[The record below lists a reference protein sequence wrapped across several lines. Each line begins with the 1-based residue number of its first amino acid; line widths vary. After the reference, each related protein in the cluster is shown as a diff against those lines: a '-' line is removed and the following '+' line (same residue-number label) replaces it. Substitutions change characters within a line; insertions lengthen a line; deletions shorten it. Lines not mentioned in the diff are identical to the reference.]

1 MSYSR
6 GAPYSYNDWLRD
18 IRVELDIPPG
28 GSEAYLRDK
37 AKYDKIRTKKAS
49 RVKVNKKCP
58 PGYKYRPK
66 RKPGQ
71 RKCAKEKVRIYLSF
85 LQKIARRNKISIFK
99 LRKDKKGYTRTLLT
113 IPQLKSR
120 LTRHGIS
127 YKMNNKFGIVPLMA
141 LSLASTIASN
151 PMARSLAKS
160 VATRAIGLGS
170 NIANR
175 EYEKAKKKA
184 KEYIGTQFGVLQ
196 PTRSIS
202 DSRNTRR
209 DTEDALREMWNLRR
223 NRVRERMRREIAGDI
238 IFPDRPWHRAAPPY
252 ATTIQR
258 YARGMIAR
266 NPPGAGAAFGV
277 LPMGGGKGREEPE
290 DPRIAAYA
298 IEKKQKIAEQN
309 RKWRAAKAAETA
321 DKYEAIR
328 EAGMDRAAA
337 DAIRYIGMTARERT
351 TAMAKQR
358 RELAKQAKAYMAQR
372 GAAQALLA
380 SASGAGSSSSGAGP
394 SSAGLDFT
402 IPDVDFGRTRYNYNY
417 YGTQEM
423 WQ

>member
-1 MSYSR
+1 MNYSR

-37 AKYDKIRTKKAS
+37 AKYDKIRTKNVN
-49 RVKVNKKCP
+49 VKVNKRCP

-85 LQKIARRNKISIFK
+85 LQKLAKRNKISIFK
-99 LRKDKKGYTRTLLT
+99 MRKDKKGYTRTLLT

-120 LTRHGIS
+120 LTRNGIS
-127 YKMNNKFGIVPLMA
+127 YK
-141 LSLASTIASN
+141 TSN
-151 PMARSLAKS
+151 
-160 VATRAIGLGS
+160 
-170 NIANR
+170 
-175 EYEKAKKKA
+175 
-184 KEYIGTQFGVLQ
+184 
-196 PTRSIS
+196 
-202 DSRNTRR
+202 
-209 DTEDALREMWNLRR
+209 
-223 NRVRERMRREIAGDI
+223 
-238 IFPDRPWHRAAPPY
+238 
-252 ATTIQR
+252 
-258 YARGMIAR
+258 
-266 NPPGAGAAFGV
+266 FGV
-277 LPMGGGKGREEPE
+277 LPMGGGKGPEEPE

-337 DAIRYIGMTARERT
+337 DAIRYMGMTPKQKAAARQRERL
-351 TAMAKQR
+351 A
-358 RELAKQAKAYMAQR
+358 LAKRAKAYMAEQA
-372 GAAQALLA
+372 AAQALLA
-380 SASGAGSSSSGAGP
+380 SASGAGPSSSGAGP

-402 IPDVDFGRTRYNYNY
+402 IPDVDFGRTRYNYGYSYPRNY
-417 YGTQEM
+417 YGMREV

>member
-37 AKYDKIRTKKAS
+37 AKYDKIRTKK
-49 RVKVNKKCP
+49 VNKKCP
-58 PGYKYRPK
+58 PGYKYKPK

-71 RKCAKEKVRIYLSF
+71 RKCTKEKVRIYLSF
-85 LQKIARRNKISIFK
+85 LQKLAKRNKISIFK
-99 LRKDKKGYTRTLLT
+99 MRKDKKGYTKTLLT

-120 LTRHGIS
+120 LTRNRIS
-127 YKMNNKFGIVPLMA
+127 YKMKT
-141 LSLASTIASN
+141 S
-151 PMARSLAKS
+151 K
-160 VATRAIGLGS
+160 
-170 NIANR
+170 
-175 EYEKAKKKA
+175 
-184 KEYIGTQFGVLQ
+184 
-196 PTRSIS
+196 
-202 DSRNTRR
+202 
-209 DTEDALREMWNLRR
+209 
-223 NRVRERMRREIAGDI
+223 
-238 IFPDRPWHRAAPPY
+238 
-252 ATTIQR
+252 
-258 YARGMIAR
+258 
-266 NPPGAGAAFGV
+266 FGV
-277 LPMGGGKGREEPE
+277 LPMGGGKGPEEPE

-298 IEKKQKIAEQN
+298 IEKKRKIAEQN

-337 DAIRYIGMTARERT
+337 DAIRYMGMTPAQRT
-351 TAMAKQR
+351 AAMAKQR
-358 RELAKQAKAYMAQR
+358 RELAKQAKAYMAQQA
-372 GAAQALLA
+372 AAQALLA

-402 IPDVDFGRTRYNYNY
+402 IPDVDFGRTRYNY
-417 YGTQEM
+417 GMREV

>member
-1 MSYSR
+1 MNYSR

-37 AKYDKIRTKKAS
+37 AKYDKIKKAS

-99 LRKDKKGYTRTLLT
+99 LRKDKRGYTRTLLT

-120 LTRHGIS
+120 LTRNRIS
-127 YKMNNKFGIVPLMA
+127 YKIKTSKFGILPLMA
-141 LSLASTIASN
+141 LSLASTLASN
-151 PMARSLAKS
+151 PMARSMAKS

-175 EYEKAKKKA
+175 EYEKAKKRA
-184 KEYIGTQFGVLQ
+184 NEYIGTQFGVL
-196 PTRSIS
+196 
-202 DSRNTRR
+202 
-209 DTEDALREMWNLRR
+209 
-223 NRVRERMRREIAGDI
+223 
-238 IFPDRPWHRAAPPY
+238 
-252 ATTIQR
+252 
-258 YARGMIAR
+258 
-266 NPPGAGAAFGV
+266 
-277 LPMGGGKGREEPE
+277 PMGGKGPEEPE

-321 DKYEAIR
+321 DKYEAVR
-328 EAGMDRAAA
+328 ESQMDRAAA
-337 DAIRYIGMTARERT
+337 DAIRYMGMTQRERL
-351 TAMAKQR
+351 TAKAKER
-358 RELAKQAKAYMAQR
+358 RELGKRAKEYM
-372 GAAQALLA
+372 AAQALLA

-394 SSAGLDFT
+394 SSAGLDLT
-402 IPDVDFGRTRYNYNY
+402 IPDVDFGRTRYNY
-417 YGTQEM
+417 YGMHEV